1 MKKLVFIALLTASL
15 LPCVSAKNKET
26 YKITFTVKNSKDSV
40 MYMGFYYANNTLAF
54 DTAFRNKKDQFIFR
68 GTKEI
73 KPGMY
78 FFSNP
83 QGRYTEF
90 IVGSDKPEYTFKTD
104 DANWISHMQVSG
116 SPENADYYEIQNMTR
131 AYYTII
137 DSIIKATPDKNTAR
151 EKTEPWK
158 KQLDSLT
165 EQYGITH
172 PDYLI
177 AKMFTARKRVE
188 VPKFNEK
195 GDSLTLTERAEY
207 YGKHYF
213 DNMALDCNGFVR
225 TPAPIFYDQICRFF
239 DEYLKTATPEVIC
252 EYADMMIEK
261 SRPAKEV
268 FQYLVHYVTEK
279 YLRSNV
285 MSHDA
290 VYVHMIEKYYASGDA
305 FWAKPSDIDA
315 EVQRA
320 SKWKRLLVGETAP
333 LFGVFDNEEWHFL
346 NEVKNKYTLL
356 IFWSPTCGHCA
367 TIIPAVYEFYEKN
380 KDKYDIGT
388 FAINTEIGEIEKWH
402 KFIEDHHL
410 QWNNLNGGVAN
421 VDWKN
426 LYDITTTPV
435 IYLLDK
441 DKKILAKKIDAKM
454 LAEIFKIIEPE

>member
-1 MKKLVFIALLTASL
+1 MKKIIFITLFAAIL
-15 LPCVSAKNKET
+15 LPDLFAKDKET
-26 YKITFTVKNSKDSV
+26 YKITLTVKNSKDSV
-40 MYMGFYYANNTLAF
+40 LYMGFYYANNTLAF
-54 DTAFRNKKDQFIFR
+54 DTARRNKKDQFIFK

-83 QGRYTEF
+83 DGRYTEF
-90 IVGSDKPEYTFKTD
+90 VVGTEKPVYTFKTD
-104 DANWISHMQVSG
+104 DANWISNMQVSG
-116 SPENADYYEIQNMTR
+116 SPENADYYKFQNLTR
-131 AYYTII
+131 VYYGII
-137 DSIIKATPDKNTAR
+137 DSIIKANPDKNVAR

-158 KQLDSLT
+158 KQLDS
-165 EQYGITH
+165 ITDRMIIDH

-177 AKMFTARKRVE
+177 SKMFTARKHVE
-188 VPKFNEK
+188 IPTFNEK
-195 GDSLTLTERAEY
+195 GDSLTFAERADY

-213 DNMALDCNGFVR
+213 DNIALDCDGFVR
-225 TPAPIFYDQICRFF
+225 TPAPIFYDQVRRFF
-239 DEYLKTATPEVIC
+239 DEYLKTATPEVIS

-305 FWAKPSDIDA
+305 FWAKPSDVDA

-320 SKWKRLLVGETAP
+320 TKWKRLLVGETAP
-333 LFGVFDNEEWHFL
+333 MFGVFDNEEWHFL
-346 NEVKNKYTLL
+346 HEVKNKYTLL
-356 IFWSPTCGHCA
+356 VFWSPTCGHCA
-367 TIIPAVYEFYEKN
+367 TIIPAVYEFYEQN
-380 KDKYDIGT
+380 KDKYDIGA
-388 FAINTEIGEIEKWH
+388 FAINTEIGEIEKWR

-410 QWNNLNGGVAN
+410 NWNNYNGGVAN
-421 VDWKN
+421 VDWKD

-441 DKKILAKKIDAKM
+441 EKKILAKKIDAKM
-454 LAEIFKIIEPE
+454 LAEIFKIIENE